1 MAKIHSTDKIYY
13 SNGNN
18 VKSWCNVVLSLM
30 LHETLGM
37 KLFSLV
43 HDKTWYNGVAMPFGC
58 LIQISSELFCTVV
71 LLRQMGRFEFF
82 LPLNVPCTDTIIP

>member
-43 HDKTWYNGVAMPFGC
+43 HDKTGYNGVSVWY
-58 LIQISSELFCTVV
+58 I
-71 LLRQMGRFEFF
+71 
-82 LPLNVPCTDTIIP
+82 